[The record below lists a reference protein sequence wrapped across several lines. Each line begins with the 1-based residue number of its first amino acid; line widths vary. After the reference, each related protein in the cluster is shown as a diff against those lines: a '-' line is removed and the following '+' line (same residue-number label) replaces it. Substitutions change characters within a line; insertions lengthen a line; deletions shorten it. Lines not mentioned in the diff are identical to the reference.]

1 MFIVLLKFS
10 SSRAEASQ
18 HMAGHQQWI
27 DRGFSDG
34 VFLLVGGIKPGAG
47 GAVLAHNISSDE
59 LNQRVA
65 EDPFVAADVVSA
77 EILEITTGQA
87 DDRLSF
93 LLG

>member
-27 DRGFSDG
+27 DSGFSDG
-34 VFLLVGGIKPGAG
+34 VFLLVGGIKPGVG
-47 GAVLAHNISSDE
+47 GAVPAHNISSDE
-59 LNQRVA
+59 LKQRVA
-65 EDPFVAADVVSA
+65 EDPFAADVVSA
-77 EILEITTGQA
+77 EILEITPGQA